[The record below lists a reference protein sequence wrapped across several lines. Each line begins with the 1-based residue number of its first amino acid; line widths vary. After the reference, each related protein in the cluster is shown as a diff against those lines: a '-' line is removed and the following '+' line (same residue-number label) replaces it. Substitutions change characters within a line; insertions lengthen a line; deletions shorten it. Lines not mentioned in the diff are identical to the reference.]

1 MSFAE
6 LHHTGKPLLLP
17 NAWDHASAA
26 VLVAEGFPAIGTTS
40 LGVAAAAGLPDGTG
54 ATRDET
60 VALAR
65 RLTRLP
71 CYLTVD
77 IEGGFADDPAEVAA
91 LGAELAALGVAGVN
105 IEDGRDNGRLADPA
119 HQQELI
125 AALKAAAPGLFVNA
139 RTDTHWL
146 ATGEDP
152 VARVRAYQE
161 AGADGVFVPGLP
173 DETSIAAV
181 VAAADVPVNVLFSPS
196 GPPLDRLGE
205 LGVRRI
211 SCGSLLFRAA
221 LEAVARTAGAVAT
234 GGEIPPVPAYA
245 DVQALSS
252 PGTAAAP
259 PPPGSPAAPR

>member
-1 MSFAE
+1 MSFTD
-6 LHHTGKPLLLP
+6 LHHGPEPLLLP
-17 NAWDHASAA
+17 NAWDYASAA

-71 CYLTVD
+71 CHVTVD
-77 IEGGFADDPAEVAA
+77 IEGGFSDDPGEVAA

-105 IEDGRDNGRLADPA
+105 IEDGRDNVRLADPA
-119 HQQELI
+119 QQCALV
-125 AALKAAAPGLFVNA
+125 AALKSAAPGLFVNA

-146 ATGEDP
+146 GTGEDP
-152 VARVRAYQE
+152 LARVRAYAD
-161 AGADGVFVPGLP
+161 AGADGVFVPGLTG
-173 DETSIAAV
+173 ETSIAAV
-181 VAAADVPVNVLFSPS
+181 VAAVDVPVNVLFSPA
-196 GPPLDRLGE
+196 GPGLGRLRE
-205 LGVRRI
+205 LGVRRV

-221 LEAVARTAGAVAT
+221 LEAVVRTVDAVAS
-234 GGEIPPVPAYA
+234 GHEIPPVPAYA

-259 PPPGSPAAPR
+259 RPPG